1 MIAAIADTH
10 TAIWYV
16 FADARPSA
24 TAKDRIEEAA
34 AQGDQ
39 IGVSAISLAEI
50 VYLVEKD
57 RIAADALTRVRRT
70 LRHPDEVLTEVPV
83 DGQVVEYMQVLP
95 RDEVPDLPDRIIG
108 ATALALHVPVISRDR
123 QIRASSLETIW

>member
-10 TAIWYV
+10 TAIWYL
-16 FADARPSA
+16 FADARLSA
-24 TAKDRIEEAA
+24 RAKDRIEAAA

-50 VYLVEKD
+50 VYLVEKG
-57 RIAADALTRVRRT
+57 RIPAETLTRLQHT
-70 LRHPDEVLTEVPV
+70 LRHPDDVLTEVPV
-83 DGQVVEYMQVLP
+83 DGNVVASMQTLP
-95 RDEVPDLPDRIIG
+95 RDEVPDLPDRLIG
-108 ATALALHVPVISRDR
+108 ATALALQVPVISRDR

>member
-10 TAIWYV
+10 TAIWYI
-16 FADARPSA
+16 FADARLSA

-39 IGVSAISLAEI
+39 IGVSPIALAKI

-57 RIAADALTRVRRT
+57 RIVADALTRVRLT
-70 LRHPDEVLTEVPV
+70 LRHPDEGLTEVPV

>member
-10 TAIWYV
+10 TAIWYL
-16 FADARPSA
+16 FADARLSS
-24 TAKDRIEEAA
+24 TAKDKIETAA
-34 AQGDQ
+34 AQGHH

-50 VYLVEKD
+50 VYLVEKS
-57 RIAADALTRVRRT
+57 RIAPDTLTRLQHT
-70 LRHPDEVLTEVPV
+70 LRHPGEVLTEVPV
-83 DGQVVEYMQVLP
+83 DGQVIDYMQSLP

-123 QIRASSLETIW
+123 QIRSSSLDTIW